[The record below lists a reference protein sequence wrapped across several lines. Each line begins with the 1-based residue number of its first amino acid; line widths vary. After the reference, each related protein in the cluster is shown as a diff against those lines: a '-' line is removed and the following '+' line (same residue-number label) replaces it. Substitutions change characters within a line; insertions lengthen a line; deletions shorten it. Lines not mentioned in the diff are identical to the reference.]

1 MPGMISSAPL
11 PLQHESM
18 IRFGVFLGI
27 LVLMRVWETLAPCRR
42 PSAPKVMRWFSN
54 VGLLVIGTAMLR
66 AIFPLAAVGV
76 ATIAQEQ
83 QWGLFYL
90 IALAPWQT
98 IVLSIIF
105 LDFATYLQH
114 ILFHT
119 LPILWRFHKIHHAD
133 LDFDVTTG
141 LRFHPVEIL
150 LSMVGKA
157 TVVLLLGAPAI
168 AVLMFELILNATSMF
183 NHGNVRLPTNLEPVL
198 RLGVVTP
205 DMHRIHHSS
214 LVAETNSNFG
224 FNIPWWDRLF
234 GTYRACPSV
243 SHQEMTVG
251 LSEYENDLRA
261 AQLRWMLLFPLFQKP
276 GTPVK
281 F

>member
-1 MPGMISSAPL
+1 M
-11 PLQHESM
+11 
-18 IRFGVFLGI
+18 V
-27 LVLMRVWETLAPCRR
+27 
-42 PSAPKVMRWFSN
+42 
-54 VGLLVIGTAMLR
+54 R

-90 IALAPWQT
+90 ISLAPWQT

-168 AVLMFELILNATSMF
+168 AVLIFELILNATSMF
-183 NHGNVRLPTNLEPVL
+183 NHGNVRLPSKLDPVL

-214 LVAETNSNFG
+214 WVAETNSNFG

-234 GTYRACPSV
+234 GTYRASPSV
-243 SHQEMTVG
+243 SHKEMSIG
-251 LSEYENDLRA
+251 LQNYQQDYRVAKLP
-261 AQLRWMLLFPLFQKP
+261 WMLILPF
-276 GTPVK
+276 VK
-281 F
+281 ATDYPSQLKKTSN

>member
-1 MPGMISSAPL
+1 MPGMISSEL
-11 PLQHESM
+11 VLVKHESM
-18 IRFGVFLGI
+18 MRFGVFFGI
-27 LVLMRVWETLAPCRR
+27 LVLIRVWETLAPCRR
-42 PSAPKVMRWFSN
+42 PAAPQVMRWFSN
-54 VGLLVIGTAMLR
+54 VGLLVVGTAMLR

-76 ATIAQEQ
+76 ATIAQAQ

-90 IALAPWQT
+90 ITLAPWQT

-141 LRFHPVEIL
+141 LRFHPIEIL

-157 TVVLLLGAPAI
+157 TIVVLLGAPAV

-183 NHGNVRLPTNLEPVL
+183 NHGNVRLPANLEPVL
-198 RLGVVTP
+198 RLGIVTP

-224 FNIPWWDRLF
+224 FNIPWWDHLF
-234 GTYRACPSV
+234 GTYRASPAIG
-243 SHQEMTVG
+243 HQEMPLG
-251 LSEYENDLRA
+251 LAEYENDLRM
-261 AQLRWMLLFPLFQKP
+261 AQLPWMLLCPLFQKP